1 MIISKVRMK
10 NFRGFSDKTIDFLN
24 KPVVLLSASNGLGK
38 TTTLDAIEWCLTGNI
53 GRLKKA
59 FDLRSTNDDDRKMN
73 TDGIL
78 KNRDTN
84 IDDSV
89 EVSLWLLDEGN
100 EIILRRVQQ
109 KDELNPYNSQ
119 VFKNDSQAEAIDF
132 IKKYVGESFYN
143 YHFCDIQKSF
153 NVQGTKRE
161 ALGSLFSEFITDYTD
176 KIHIAANLD
185 TFAKD
190 VKKYIDDNEK
200 SKITAEAIK
209 IYESQLDKAKEKVK
223 QISYPNIL
231 FYDGER
237 VDVAELTKEELIK
250 QKTIIEKCGYSAA
263 EKSLRILCKNEELK
277 KEIETINS
285 IVSFRLDN
293 EDVLKQA
300 KISGLLESADAISS
314 IEKDLTKYNALL
326 LNKDTI
332 FADYESVD
340 LLKLNES
347 IYKDFI
353 QNKKVILE
361 KEKNVTDLSSEIEL
375 LSSNNG
381 FLEIIAKLSANK
393 KLVVEYRN
401 DVRSKQGIVKCPVC
415 GSDAFSKIEDLE
427 ILSEADEYI
436 RQNGELVKKKEIE
449 KTKLQSEIDVLYQK
463 IITEAKSIVNKKIES
478 LETKKN
484 NLKTL
489 QIKLTPYF
497 ELIKKIQKVDSNITV
512 EGIDDIKLEA
522 LLSSAKSRLLSAT
535 QEQEETELY
544 KKALTVLGYK
554 FSDNTLSQTYAKVKG
569 LADTE
574 YKFFD
579 YSYDA
584 LVSKINAID
593 SVLSNQE
600 MFDLEKKIK
609 DVKEK
614 NKNLDDKNDKLQKL
628 YQTATEKA
636 NEIRSLVVELSKA
649 EYENVGP
656 ALGKFYNKLVRID
669 NTDGIN
675 IIHENGGIS
684 LVDNKRKNIV
694 NVLSNG
700 QICVFMLAYFFAAI
714 NVRNN
719 KEKMKVF
726 FIDDLTAC
734 MDDVNMLAFMDL
746 LKYQMDAKRTMEQ
759 LFFVTCDTRISN
771 LLKYKMTGHDI
782 ELCELGE
789 ADFA

>member
-1 MIISKVRMK
+1 MLHQYPNTSPDKKEISTDLYYQFLRLQMLHSTLNAKPRLYIHRKPEVK
-10 NFRGFSDKTIDFLN
+10 PPTIDEMKAYVGLDDKSI
-24 KPVVLLSASNGLGK
+24 KPVTYSDTDESEKWLRDNIYTKDTKVEQKSTLFKEMAS
-38 TTTLDAIEWCLTGNI
+38 E
-53 GRLKKA
+53 
-59 FDLRSTNDDDRKMN
+59 
-73 TDGIL
+73 
-78 KNRDTN
+78 
-84 IDDSV
+84 DSITKF
-89 EVSLWLLDEGN
+89 LDELK
-100 EIILRRVQQ
+100 IIHQVDISTYKENLMT
-109 KDELNPYNSQ
+109 EL
-119 VFKNDSQAEAIDF
+119 
-132 IKKYVGESFYN
+132 
-143 YHFCDIQKSF
+143 
-153 NVQGTKRE
+153 
-161 ALGSLFSEFITDYTD
+161 
-176 KIHIAANLD
+176 AN
-185 TFAKD
+185 K
-190 VKKYIDDNEK
+190 
-200 SKITAEAIK
+200 
-209 IYESQLDKAKEKVK
+209 YESQLDKAKEKVK

-300 KISGLLESADAISS
+300 KISGLLESADVISS

-340 LLKLNES
+340 LLKL
-347 IYKDFI
+347 
-353 QNKKVILE
+353 
-361 KEKNVTDLSSEIEL
+361 
-375 LSSNNG
+375 
-381 FLEIIAKLSANK
+381 
-393 KLVVEYRN
+393 
-401 DVRSKQGIVKCPVC
+401 
-415 GSDAFSKIEDLE
+415 
-427 ILSEADEYI
+427 
-436 RQNGELVKKKEIE
+436 
-449 KTKLQSEIDVLYQK
+449 
-463 IITEAKSIVNKKIES
+463 
-478 LETKKN
+478 KN

-497 ELIKKIQKVDSNITV
+497 ELIKKLQKVDSNITV
-512 EGIDDIKLEA
+512 EGIDDTKLEA
-522 LLSSAKSRLLSAT
+522 LLSSAKSRLLSAA
-535 QEQEETELY
+535 QEQEEAELY

-554 FSDNTLSQTYAKVKG
+554 FSDNTLSQTHAKVKG

-584 LVSKINAID
+584 LVSKINVID

-600 MFDLEKKIK
+600 MFDLKKKIK
-609 DVKEK
+609 DVNEK

-628 YQTATEKA
+628 YKTATEKA
-636 NEIRSLVVELSKA
+636 DEIRSLVGELSKA

-669 NTDGIN
+669 NTDGFN